1 MGTLLLEKK
10 PLATVDCLAPID
22 FVQVD
27 LAAQEIFAPVEGG
40 CTTGFKAR
48 QIRTAP
54 GPGIITYCS
63 AFDGPFEKGHVA
75 VVAPI
80 DLVFDDTQSANCV
93 SGVAAPVKSLPDEA
107 SVYGSHMNSD
117 PGPGIYAFKGK
128 AGNEEPRSD
137 PSFETD
143 NAYTTLILPCPVMI
157 IPINLRTPPYYY

>member
-1 MGTLLLEKK
+1 MGR
-10 PLATVDCLAPID
+10 PTV
-22 FVQVD
+22 
-27 LAAQEIFAPVEGG
+27 
-40 CTTGFKAR
+40 
-48 QIRTAP
+48 
-54 GPGIITYCS
+54 
-63 AFDGPFEKGHVA
+63 FEPYISTKM
-75 VVAPI
+75 
-80 DLVFDDTQSANCV
+80 QSATSFQRKCLPDSDCDNEG
-93 SGVAAPVKSLPDEA
+93 SITAPVKSLPDEA